1 MTTDKTKFNGWK
13 PKVVI
18 VNRSEI
24 AKDKNF
30 NLSPKYW
37 IDKKTKMLEICI
49 NKNGSVEHIN
59 GLPKGYGYYV
69 KRIK

>member
-37 IDKKTKMLEICI
+37 IDKK
-49 NKNGSVEHIN
+49 NDQ
-59 GLPKGYGYYV
+59 
-69 KRIK
+69 

>member
-1 MTTDKTKFNGWK
+1 MTDKSKYNGWT
-13 PKVVI
+13 PKIVI
-18 VNRSEI
+18 VKASEI
-24 AKDKNF
+24 AKDKNL

-37 IDKKTKMLEICI
+37 IEKKTKMLEIHI

>member
-1 MTTDKTKFNGWK
+1 MTDKTKFNGWT
-13 PKVVI
+13 PKIVTSKAKVI
-18 VNRSEI
+18 NETVPYNDVLE
-24 AKDKNF
+24 AN
-30 NLSPKYW
+30 
-37 IDKKTKMLEICI
+37 KTKMLEICI

>member
-1 MTTDKTKFNGWK
+1 MTDKPNFITVG
-13 PKVVI
+13 I
-18 VNRSEI
+18 DEI
-24 AKDKNF
+24 RKDPTHR
-30 NLSPKYW
+30 LDPKYW

>member
-13 PKVVI
+13 PKIITKTGIELIGV
-18 VNRSEI
+18 
-24 AKDKNF
+24 
-30 NLSPKYW
+30 
-37 IDKKTKMLEICI
+37 KTKMLEINI

-59 GLPKGYGYYV
+59 GLPKCYGYYV

>member
-1 MTTDKTKFNGWK
+1 MTTDKTKFNGWT
-13 PKVVI
+13 PKIITSKFEMEEFV
-18 VNRSEI
+18 
-24 AKDKNF
+24 AKAKKDIK
-30 NLSPKYW
+30 
-37 IDKKTKMLEICI
+37 KKTKMLEINI